1 MFKFLESAM
10 ELLVPIVVASMI
22 DKGIYA
28 ENTRYV
34 WYMGGALLGFAA
46 LGVLFAVVAQHAAAY
61 AAVGVAKNVRRDLFI
76 HIQGFS
82 YSTLDRLGSATL
94 VTRMTSDVNQVQSG
108 VNLTL
113 RLLLRSP
120 FIVFGALVAAFLID
134 VQAAVVFSIS
144 IPLLAAAIFAVSF
157 VTIPLYKKVQGKT
170 DNVLTAVRNNL
181 TGARVIKAFGR
192 EDAEKEEFD
201 RENSQLTYSQNKVG
215 SIAAILNPVTYLI
228 VNVAIVLI
236 IKIGGDR
243 IYKGDLTQGELVAL
257 YGYMSQI
264 LIELIKFANL
274 IINLSKTAA
283 SLKRIEGIFDIEEEE
298 DEPRAF
304 SETSNSHIEFKNVC
318 IRYENAPRDAA
329 SAINFTLSKGETLG
343 IIGGTGSGKTTV
355 INALPSFYEQRS
367 GEIFVDGEDTRSMK
381 KEDLRKK
388 IAIVPQ
394 KATLFKGTIR
404 ENLLWGDEG
413 ATDEELWQA
422 LEYSQSAD
430 FVKSKEGGLDYL
442 LTQNG
447 DNLSGGQK
455 QRLTIARALVKK
467 PDILVLDDSSSALD
481 YATDASLRQAISE
494 LPFKPTVIISSQ
506 RTTAVMRSDKILV
519 LSDGEQ
525 VGLDSHENLLKNCE
539 TYREIYY
546 SQFKKAAKN
555 EEG

>member
-1 MFKFLESAM
+1 MPF
-10 ELLVPIVVASMI
+10 VIASMI
-22 DKGIYA
+22 DKGIYGD
-28 ENTRYV
+28 NTRYV
-34 WYMGGALLGFAA
+34 WAMGGTLLGFAA
-46 LGVLFAVVAQHAAAY
+46 LGVVFAVVAQHSAAY
-61 AAVGVAKNVRRDLFI
+61 AAVGVAKNMRRDLFI

-82 YSTLDRLGSATL
+82 YSTLDNLGSATL

-120 FIVFGALVAAFLID
+120 FIVFGALIAAFLID
-134 VQAAVVFSIS
+134 VKAAVVFSVS
-144 IPLLAAAIFAVSF
+144 IPLLAVAIFAVSF
-157 VTIPLYKKVQGKT
+157 VTIPLYKKVQTKT
-170 DNVLTAVRNNL
+170 DRVLTAVRNNL

-192 EDAEKEEFD
+192 EEAEKRDFD
-201 RENSQLTYSQNKVG
+201 QENASLNRSQNKVG
-215 SIAAILNPVTYLI
+215 YIAAILNPITYLI
-228 VNVAIVLI
+228 VNIAIVLI

-264 LIELIKFANL
+264 LIELIKLANL

-283 SLKRIEGIFDIEEEE
+283 SIKRIDSVFEIEAEN
-298 DEPRAF
+298 DEPITAQ
-304 SETSNSHIEFKNVC
+304 EKKGDYLEFKDVC
-318 IRYENAPRDAA
+318 IRYENASSDAA
-329 SAINFTLSKGETLG
+329 SHIDFTLARGETLG

-355 INALPSFYEQRS
+355 INAIPLFYEQRS
-367 GEIFVDGEDTRSMK
+367 GEIYLDGFDTRSLK
-381 KEDLRKK
+381 KDDLRSR
-388 IAIVPQ
+388 IAVVPQ

-404 ENLLWGDEG
+404 ENLLWGDDN

-422 LEYSQSAD
+422 LEYAQSAD
-430 FVKSKEGGLDYL
+430 FVRAKENGLDYV

-467 PDILVLDDSSSALD
+467 PEILVLDDSSSALD
-481 YATDASLRQAISE
+481 YATDAALRKAISE
-494 LPFKPTVIISSQ
+494 LPFHPTVIISSQ

-525 VGLDSHENLLKNCE
+525 VGLGSHEELLKNCE
-539 TYREIYY
+539 TYREIYN
-546 SQFKKAAKN
+546 SQFRKAYDEN
-555 EEG
+555 